1 MFCKRSKNFVPHYV
15 FQVKLLGDVPQGDP
29 VISLNQARELDNYRG
44 LFPTRSSSCLPKSF
58 TNQGSF
64 PYSAGPKHQE
74 RIALA
79 LRLWEGNN
87 ASSYASYH
95 LVYGPPQHVQQVGHV
110 LLLPDKEVGAA
121 LG

>member
-1 MFCKRSKNFVPHYV
+1 MFSKRSENFVTHYV
-15 FQVKLLGDVPQGDP
+15 FQVQLLGDVPQGDP

-58 TNQGSF
+58 TDQGSF
-64 PYSAGPKHQE
+64 PYSAGPKNQE
-74 RIALA
+74 GIALS

-87 ASSYASYH
+87 ASNYASYH
-95 LVYGPPQHVQQVGHV
+95 LVYGPPQHVQQVGNV